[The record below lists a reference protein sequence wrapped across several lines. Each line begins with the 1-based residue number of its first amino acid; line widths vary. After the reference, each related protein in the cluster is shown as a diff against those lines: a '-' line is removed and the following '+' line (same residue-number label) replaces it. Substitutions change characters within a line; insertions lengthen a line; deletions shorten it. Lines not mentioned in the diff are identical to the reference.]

1 MSRPSVFM
9 MMKTITKKS
18 MNKEEKKKRL
28 YIRDLRQGMNESKGL
43 LRIDLRS
50 PTPPLLQS
58 SLIPCFRSS
67 GASHTSFVLFPLP
80 LSSTKSFIFL
90 LYKPMKLGFAYVHQ
104 LLTEPFRVEG
114 VVFLL
119 CLFLVGLLLFKV
131 IVK

>member
-58 SLIPCFRSS
+58 
-67 GASHTSFVLFPLP
+67 
-80 LSSTKSFIFL
+80 
-90 LYKPMKLGFAYVHQ
+90 
-104 LLTEPFRVEG
+104 
-114 VVFLL
+114 
-119 CLFLVGLLLFKV
+119 
-131 IVK
+131 